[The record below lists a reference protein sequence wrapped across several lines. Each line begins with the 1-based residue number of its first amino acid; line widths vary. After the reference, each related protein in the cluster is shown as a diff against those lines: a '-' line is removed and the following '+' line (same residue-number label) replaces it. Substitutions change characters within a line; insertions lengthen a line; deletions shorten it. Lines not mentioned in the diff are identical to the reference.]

1 MAPLTH
7 FLEQTTSAFKVL
19 IVDDD
24 LLQRK
29 LAQAILEGP
38 RYEVFEASNGQEGL
52 DLIQREEF
60 DAVVLDRQ
68 MPGMDGEEVCRRV
81 RQDLGNHLLPLIMVT
96 GAGSSALASALR
108 AGATDFI
115 HKPYNAQEFQARVDS
130 AISRKRLTDQLESAE
145 SVLFALARMVEAKD
159 GNTGDH
165 CTRLAQYSVRFGEVL
180 GLGGDELLALRRGG
194 VLHDIGKLGIPEHI
208 LLKPGGFT
216 PEEWAVMK
224 THTLIGE
231 RLCSG
236 LRSFRLTVHIIRS
249 HHERWDGSGYPDGL
263 AGEDIPLLARVF
275 QICDIYDALTFAR
288 PYKPALPTS
297 EVIRI
302 MREETARGW
311 RDPAL
316 MDVFLDLVEREPEA
330 FMVQSNPSDDLGLA
344 LFEGIQITREQLDL
358 PTPVREIGQ

>member
-7 FLEQTTSAFKVL
+7 FLEQTTLAFKVL

-165 CTRLAQYSVRFGEVL
+165 CTRLAQYSVRFGEAL

-208 LLKPGGFT
+208 LLKPGGF
-216 PEEWAVMK
+216 M
-224 THTLIGE
+224 L
-231 RLCSG
+231 
-236 LRSFRLTVHIIRS
+236 F
-249 HHERWDGSGYPDGL
+249 
-263 AGEDIPLLARVF
+263 
-275 QICDIYDALTFAR
+275 
-288 PYKPALPTS
+288 
-297 EVIRI
+297 
-302 MREETARGW
+302 
-311 RDPAL
+311 
-316 MDVFLDLVEREPEA
+316 
-330 FMVQSNPSDDLGLA
+330 DDY
-344 LFEGIQITREQLDL
+344 LFEDEPDVLDRGKIAIDAFCTSFTRQLDFYL
-358 PTPVREIGQ
+358 INYQLAVRKKKI